1 MFVHFRSITVWSSSI
16 CSGFKSTICSSAKG
30 SNVVRQIKS
39 VQCWFISVQFQCWCW
54 KMWFSCKADLQKRVP
69 SSSLIQF
76 KFCAVRKCCHFNTF
90 MKIKCLSDP
99 KYAKQKARNPNSIR
113 KNLWRNQA
121 LSWDQFSSGLTRT
134 KYSFTVLAKMTPRIS
149 SSEIQLWI
157 YNLWQHLMIQPL
169 LLPPITTVVLYSRD
183 TN

>member
-1 MFVHFRSITVWSSSI
+1 MLIHFSSITSVDVEK
-16 CSGFKSTICSSAKG
+16 CDSAVK
-30 SNVVRQIKS
+30 Q
-39 VQCWFISVQFQCWCW
+39 
-54 KMWFSCKADLQKRVP
+54 LYKRECQ

-90 MKIKCLSDP
+90 MKISVFQTPNMLSRRQGTQTP
-99 KYAKQKARNPNSIR
+99 SGKTLGETRLCQ
-113 KNLWRNQA
+113 
-121 LSWDQFSSGLTRT
+121 WDQFSSGLTRT
-134 KYSFTVLAKMTPRIS
+134 KYSFTVLAIITPRIS

-169 LLPPITTVVLYSRD
+169 LLPPITTVVLYSHD